1 VLATGFYVLF
11 ACWLTWPLV
20 TDLGHSIY
28 GTAGDPYGSIT
39 FYRELVDHHHNPFLP
54 GSVSQLAAPEGQL
67 IPWARDLASAPS
79 VLTFYGLTLAF
90 GAIAAFGLYALIGY
104 ALTASATFLLARR
117 LTGNTWASLIAGWAL
132 AFYPFAAVNGQL
144 HLDAVYG
151 WVLVLAVWRLI
162 ELLWRPT
169 RRNGILAG
177 LAVTFAM
184 WWSPYFLLFVG
195 VTYVAITATTVVFAW
210 RQNRLREILFPL
222 AVAAGIVGGF
232 MVSLLLLS
240 TLAHS
245 EAVGVRAHS
254 LQEITHYSA
263 HPLAYILPDQQNP
276 LFGSYTSGY
285 LKGIRHG
292 QTADENRLYV
302 GVSLLVLAGA
312 TLILYR
318 RKRIARRMGQV
329 VIVLWVV
336 VLAALITSMPPQ
348 PDILGVHIPLP
359 SYFISRITTTW
370 RVYERFVMIAMLGL
384 TLLAAIGLDALT
396 TGRRPALRIASMV
409 LATVI
414 VPLDLWAPQNNVVN
428 KITVPHIY
436 RVLAR
441 QPRGLVAEYP
451 LGPVDDLYTDVFYQN
466 VYGKPSING
475 YLEESPQQ
483 SRAGVLA
490 NIAYPSTME
499 HLAALGVKYVLIHET
514 RWSSGGW
521 PPIKKIGP
529 GLSLITVEPYGALF
543 RVTARPSGP
552 ALAVPTEGFLAFEE
566 GEHEIWLLHEQS
578 GSITIAGPC
587 ARCRGTLKITLAPI
601 NGRPRLVTLSEA
613 GRVIGRVP
621 LERAERIS
629 VLLDFSK
636 QTTVK
641 IVTSPG
647 PEPFPERPSVRASI
661 VISAINFVAAG
672 KASGKR

>member
-1 VLATGFYVLF
+1 MPRRSVAPTRPRRRAEDHAAGQRRPR
-11 ACWLTWPLV
+11 AAAPLV
-20 TDLGHSIY
+20 V
-28 GTAGDPYGSIT
+28 AG
-39 FYRELVDHHHNPFLP
+39 
-54 GSVSQLAAPEGQL
+54 AAA
-67 IPWARDLASAPS
+67 ARDRARAERVPKA
-79 VLTFYGLTLAF
+79 VL
-90 GAIAAFGLYALIGY
+90 
-104 ALTASATFLLARR
+104 R

-184 WWSPYFLLFVG
+184 WWSPYFLLFIG

-210 RQNRLREILFPL
+210 RQNKRREILFPQ

-254 LQEITHYSA
+254 LQEITNYSA

-276 LFGSYTSGY
+276 LFGSYTRGY
-285 LKGIRHG
+285 LKEIRHG

-318 RKRIARRMGQV
+318 RKRIARRVGQV

-359 SYFISRITTTW
+359 SYLISRITTTW

-384 TLLAAIGLDALT
+384 TLLAAIGLNALT
-396 TGRRPALRIASMV
+396 ANRKPAVRIAGMM
-409 LATVI
+409 LATII
-414 VPLDLWAPQNNVVN
+414 VPLDLWVSRNHVVN
-428 KITVPHIY
+428 KVTIPHIY
-436 RVLAR
+436 RVLAD

-451 LGPVDDLYTDVFYQN
+451 LGPIDGLYTDVFYQN
-466 VYGKPSING
+466 TYDKPTIDG
-475 YLEESPQQ
+475 YEESTPQQ
-483 SRAGVLA
+483 SRAAILA
-490 NIAYPSTME
+490 DISHRSTME
-499 HLAALGVKYVLIHET
+499 RLATLGVKYVLIDATQSPVEA
-514 RWSSGGW
+514 WVPVEKLGG
-521 PPIKKIGP
+521 
-529 GLSLITVEPYGALF
+529 GLHLIAAEPYAALY
-543 RVTARPSGP
+543 RVTARPTGP
-552 ALAVPTEGFLAFEE
+552 ALPSPAEGFAIFED
-566 GEHEIWLLHEQS
+566 GEDWAGLLKEPS
-578 GSITIAGPC
+578 GSIAIVGPC
-587 ARCRGTLKITLAPI
+587 THCRGTLHISIEPNVRPRRLKFSDSQ
-601 NGRPRLVTLSEA
+601 GRPLGAVLVDH
-613 GRVIGRVP
+613 
-621 LERAERIS
+621 LERVSIPLSFSRQM
-629 VLLDFSK
+629 LLH
-636 QTTVK
+636 
-641 IVTSPG
+641 IAASPG
-647 PEPFPERPSVRASI
+647 PERLAKRPKSKASVLIADLK
-661 VISAINFVAAG
+661 FVAAG
-672 KASGKR
+672 SSTSSQAHTPGKR